1 MINVNMY
8 NKCTNNMNLNQNDK
22 PLVLLYIDDLI
33 FTSKISILAKETG
46 VKTRSITKADLDH
59 LEDLVGLSRLILVD
73 LNANHL
79 KPLEFIKNV
88 QSSSMSRDVRIIC
101 LVSHIHH
108 ELKKEAEKF
117 EDITVFSRSQFVDEL
132 EGILKGIIEL

>member
-1 MINVNMY
+1 
-8 NKCTNNMNLNQNDK
+8 MNLKQNDE

-33 FTSKISILAKETG
+33 FTSKISILAKKTG
-46 VKTRSITKADLDH
+46 VKTRSLTNTDLDS
-59 LEDLVGLSRLILVD
+59 LDDLIAISKLILVD

-88 QSSSMSRDVRIIC
+88 LASPTGRDVRIIC
-101 LVSHIHH
+101 FVSHVHY

-117 EDITVFSRSQFVDEL
+117 EKVTVFSRSQFVDAL
-132 EGILKGIIEL
+132 EGILKGIKDI